1 MSSEHDVTV
10 ADAIADLARHHQ
22 DAAGQALIDLLAA
35 GYIAPFRRPDGAIA
49 YRPTPE
55 GQKELGRLEGRS

>member
-22 DAAGQALIDLLAA
+22 DAAGQALIDLLTA

-49 YRPTPE
+49 YRITPA
-55 GQKELGRLEGRS
+55 GQEYRASQEGRS